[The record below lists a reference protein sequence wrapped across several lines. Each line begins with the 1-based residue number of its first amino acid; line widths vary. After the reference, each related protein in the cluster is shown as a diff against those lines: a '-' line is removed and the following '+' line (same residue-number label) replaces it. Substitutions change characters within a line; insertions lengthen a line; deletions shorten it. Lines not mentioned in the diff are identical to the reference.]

1 MQAKLTISHTNLN
14 SMFKQQVHRQEKLDS
29 SFDKFNERLI
39 IVENFNNV
47 LNERTQSHSD
57 LIADLRKGQD

>member
-1 MQAKLTISHTNLN
+1 
-14 SMFKQQVHRQEKLDS
+14 MFKQQVHRQEKLDAS
-29 SFDKFNERLI
+29 YEKFNERLI

-47 LNERTQSHSD
+47 LNERTNSHSD